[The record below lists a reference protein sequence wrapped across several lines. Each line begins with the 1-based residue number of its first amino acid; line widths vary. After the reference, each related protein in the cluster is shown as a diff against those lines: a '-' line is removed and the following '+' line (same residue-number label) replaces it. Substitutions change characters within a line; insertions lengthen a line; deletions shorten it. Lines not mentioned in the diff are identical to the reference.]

1 MSTELSTGNLVI
13 SGNAHKNVAVLSVVF
28 VACMYFVPWVLHAQ
42 TVLYESYEQGGTI
55 EGEGTA
61 NYRLVGSFTASE
73 SMYFDDTNG
82 SSFAGLYFNG
92 NGCPANTYR
101 PNVHIA
107 SSTSSTVSTTLWGLV
122 DVDNYIAENSGAFY
136 DFSTARG
143 SGAGNTFWAQAGHT
157 YGIYVSDVDCVSV
170 VSDNL
175 DLIYYG
181 YLSWDG
187 DYTDFLVNS
196 GLTRIVSVVPAN
208 EETVATS
215 TSFTLSSNV
224 YVNEMDFSDDLFVR
238 FKYIRQENLQVA
250 VANTEVLYEVLEQ
263 PVLSYGFSTV
273 TATSSILDTGEYL
286 YWVELRRPSL
296 ANSLLGWFNLSNIY
310 DPGLINQSKTNFI
323 VVERTNLDQFIYDM
337 ATSTQALLSDP
348 GVFNDIQDN
357 CNPISGFDALGCLTA
372 LFIPNQTQ
380 LTYAISNLQ
389 NQVLTKAPVGYVSR
403 VVTILND
410 SATTTL
416 PAISYT
422 FGGTALEGETIGFD
436 FETIVSESTEILT
449 TEWVSDQ
456 EEPQTIWDIFMPLW
470 ELLVYAFLIIMV
482 LNEVVGLYGH
492 HSKKSL

>member
-1 MSTELSTGNLVI
+1 
-13 SGNAHKNVAVLSVVF
+13 
-28 VACMYFVPWVLHAQ
+28 
-42 TVLYESYEQGGTI
+42 
-55 EGEGTA
+55 
-61 NYRLVGSFTASE
+61 
-73 SMYFDDTNG
+73 
-82 SSFAGLYFNG
+82 
-92 NGCPANTYR
+92 
-101 PNVHIA
+101 
-107 SSTSSTVSTTLWGLV
+107 
-122 DVDNYIAENSGAFY
+122 
-136 DFSTARG
+136 
-143 SGAGNTFWAQAGHT
+143 
-157 YGIYVSDVDCVSV
+157 
-170 VSDNL
+170 
-175 DLIYYG
+175 
-181 YLSWDG
+181 
-187 DYTDFLVNS
+187 
-196 GLTRIVSVVPAN
+196 
-208 EETVATS
+208 
-215 TSFTLSSNV
+215 
-224 YVNEMDFSDDLFVR
+224 
-238 FKYIRQENLQVA
+238 
-250 VANTEVLYEVLEQ
+250 
-263 PVLSYGFSTV
+263 
-273 TATSSILDTGEYL
+273 
-286 YWVELRRPSL
+286 
-296 ANSLLGWFNLSNIY
+296 LGWFNLSNIY

-348 GVFNDIQDN
+348 GVFNDIQEN